1 MTKRLP
7 PLFET
12 GLFGC
17 PMCGDPDVEFND
29 FRTEGRSVL
38 WAGTCHAHKWAVT
51 MTMTPSGM
59 KVRVTQLSADVVLP
73 SHLVSVEKMTLEA
86 QLRAS
91 LIAIGVDPD
100 KKP

>member
-38 WAGTCHAHKWAVT
+38 WAGTCHVHKWAVT

-73 SHLVSVEKMTLEA
+73 SALMSAEKMSLEA